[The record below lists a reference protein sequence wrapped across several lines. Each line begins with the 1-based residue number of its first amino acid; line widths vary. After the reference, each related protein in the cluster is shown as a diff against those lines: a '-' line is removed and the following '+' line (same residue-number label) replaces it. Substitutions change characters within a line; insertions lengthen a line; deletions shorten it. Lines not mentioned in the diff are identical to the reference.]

1 MGTLGA
7 LFGVAYQSLRY
18 RSGGFMLAIAPVA
31 ISVFVL
37 LSVEQGGMKLDLVL
51 PVPCRTST
59 NRGCQDG
66 EINLCCYRFFALV
79 HRPNV
84 AWEPG

>member
-18 RSGGFMLAIAPVA
+18 RIRGFVIAIADVA

-37 LSVEQGGMKLDLVL
+37 LSVEHVM
-51 PVPCRTST
+51 
-59 NRGCQDG
+59 
-66 EINLCCYRFFALV
+66 
-79 HRPNV
+79 H
-84 AWEPG
+84 